1 MPREPENVPVPKE
14 QVYPSVAEI
23 TEAVTKAVMAK
34 LEASG
39 FAPSTAE
46 PTEESP
52 QGEHGLP
59 IPIDFQE
66 HPEDVT
72 ASPGKIPGYLPEAL
86 VKRIKEDKYVDLNEV
101 LTAMENFTGLPEQ
114 LTLAAQ
120 KTQDGTSMVFKTS
133 KKRKIFN
140 IQQWNKAFY
149 MYLKVRGTAFPDE
162 HVAMMDYMK
171 IIADI
176 AEEKGNWYWYDIQFR
191 WRRRDNTLKWDKLDE
206 ELYMKSHFRPN
217 IVTVQGK
224 QPQRNSSF
232 RGRHKIGYCWKYQEG
247 RRCHTSCPHKHVCEN
262 CERKHWGKQC
272 NTSSTASTSSTQ
284 GSSTYGS
291 AGTTQHTAKNVPN
304 TIKPSKLSTHSN

>member
-14 QVYPSVAEI
+14 QVYPSVAEM

-101 LTAMENFTGLPEQ
+101 LTAMENFTGL
-114 LTLAAQ
+114 
-120 KTQDGTSMVFKTS
+120 
-133 KKRKIFN
+133 R
-140 IQQWNKAFY
+140 
-149 MYLKVRGTAFPDE
+149 
-162 HVAMMDYMK
+162 
-171 IIADI
+171 
-176 AEEKGNWYWYDIQFR
+176 
-191 WRRRDNTLKWDKLDE
+191 
-206 ELYMKSHFRPN
+206 
-217 IVTVQGK
+217 
-224 QPQRNSSF
+224 
-232 RGRHKIGYCWKYQEG
+232 
-247 RRCHTSCPHKHVCEN
+247 
-262 CERKHWGKQC
+262 
-272 NTSSTASTSSTQ
+272 
-284 GSSTYGS
+284 
-291 AGTTQHTAKNVPN
+291 
-304 TIKPSKLSTHSN
+304 